1 MNTTLTVDD
10 PLAGQEVTIVVT
22 LPAGDELR
30 DERPIL
36 VSLGVTG
43 QPPII
48 KTGTFADAPSLINE
62 AWTAFGIRTQ
72 VAGAAQTEPETE
84 TTDEELV
91 ATAAVPEEAP
101 ALPEKPPA
109 GNLSLF

>member
-1 MNTTLTVDD
+1 MNSPLTVED
-10 PLAGQEVTIVVT
+10 PLAGREVTIVVT
-22 LPAGDELR
+22 LPAGDEPR

-36 VSLGVTG
+36 MSLGVTG

-48 KTGTFADAPSLINE
+48 KSGVFAEMPAVINE

-72 VAGAAQTEPETE
+72 VAGGAPAEPETE
-84 TTDEELV
+84 TPDEELV

-101 ALPEKPPA
+101 PRPERPPA